1 LKLKINFLVLYKLK
15 YNEMTTS
22 DLKNVLIHKISE
34 IDDISFL
41 KAIKVILDS
50 KTNNE
55 ILMLTDQQK
64 EDIMASKKEVESGL
78 IFSEKELDKEIQEWL
93 SVK

>member
-1 LKLKINFLVLYKLK
+1 
-15 YNEMTTS
+15 MTTS

-50 KTNNE
+50 KTNKE

-78 IFSEKELDKEIQEWL
+78 IFSDKELDKEIQEWL

>member
-1 LKLKINFLVLYKLK
+1 
-15 YNEMTTS
+15 MTTI

-93 SVK
+93 SAK

>member
-1 LKLKINFLVLYKLK
+1 
-15 YNEMTTS
+15 MTTI

>member
-1 LKLKINFLVLYKLK
+1 
-15 YNEMTTS
+15 MTTI
-22 DLKNVLIHKISE
+22 DLKNVPIHQITE

-50 KTNNE
+50 RTNNE

>member
-1 LKLKINFLVLYKLK
+1 
-15 YNEMTTS
+15 MTTI

-50 KTNNE
+50 KTNNK

>member
-1 LKLKINFLVLYKLK
+1 
-15 YNEMTTS
+15 MTTI

-64 EDIMASKKEVESGL
+64 EDIMTSKKEVESGL
-78 IFSEKELDKEIQEWL
+78 IFSEKQLDKEIQEWL

>member
-1 LKLKINFLVLYKLK
+1 
-15 YNEMTTS
+15 MTTS

>member
-1 LKLKINFLVLYKLK
+1 
-15 YNEMTTS
+15 MTTI
-22 DLKNVLIHKISE
+22 DLKNVLIHKISK

-93 SVK
+93 SAK

>member
-1 LKLKINFLVLYKLK
+1 
-15 YNEMTTS
+15 MTTI
-22 DLKNVLIHKISE
+22 DLKNVLIHKILE

>member
-1 LKLKINFLVLYKLK
+1 
-15 YNEMTTS
+15 MTTI

-50 KTNNE
+50 RTNNE

>member
-1 LKLKINFLVLYKLK
+1 
-15 YNEMTTS
+15 MTTI
-22 DLKNVLIHKISE
+22 DLKNVLIHKILE

-50 KTNNE
+50 KTNNK

>member
-1 LKLKINFLVLYKLK
+1 MIKKKI
-15 YNEMTTS
+15 
-22 DLKNVLIHKISE
+22 
-34 IDDISFL
+34 
-41 KAIKVILDS
+41 ILDT

-64 EDIMASKKEVESGL
+64 EDIMASKKEVESCL

>member
-1 LKLKINFLVLYKLK
+1 MKLKINFLVLYKLK

>member
-1 LKLKINFLVLYKLK
+1 MTKI
-15 YNEMTTS
+15 
-22 DLKNVLIHKISE
+22 DLKNVLIHQITE

-55 ILMLTDQQK
+55 ILKLTDQQK
-64 EDIMASKKEVESGL
+64 EDIIASKKEVEIGL

>member
-1 LKLKINFLVLYKLK
+1 
-15 YNEMTTS
+15 MTTI

-64 EDIMASKKEVESGL
+64 KDIMASKKEVESGL

-93 SVK
+93 SAK